1 MDWLFER
8 EVNEKIQ
15 YRPRLIPVFS
25 HTHDIPERLYDYNP
39 RLFLCLN
46 RVSQK
51 FEVHHLDQP
60 DSYCFSIKFDELDAR
75 VIRHVWENDIGVHGD
90 SIFKRIEESERN
102 FERQKEREYRNFVRD
117 MASETQSMFAK
128 DAWK

>member
-25 HTHDIPERLYDYNP
+25 HTHNIPERLYDYNP
-39 RLFLCLN
+39 RLFLCFN

-51 FEVHHLDQP
+51 YEVHHLDQP
-60 DSYCFSIKFDELDAR
+60 DSHCFNVPFDELDAR
-75 VIRHVWENDIGVHGD
+75 VIRHVWMNDIGVHGKE
-90 SIFKRIEESERN
+90 IFRRVAKSEEEWER
-102 FERQKEREYRNFVRD
+102 RKEREYRNWVRD
-117 MASETQSMFAK
+117 VAAETKSMFAN
-128 DAWK
+128 DAWR